1 MGTGTV
7 HPQNGFYETAAFRFL
22 ADVQISAAT
31 QELENLGP
39 LAFRE
44 FKS

>member
-7 HPQNGFYETAAFRFL
+7 HLQNGFYETAAFHFL

-31 QELENLGP
+31 QEMENLGP
-39 LAFRE
+39 LVFRK
-44 FKS
+44 FKP